1 MRVAGLGFRQ
11 GAEMASLEAALKAA
25 LEAALKA
32 ALKAELE
39 IAQKAARQTASAGA
53 GAAPL
58 RLDALATA
66 ARKAADPAAQ
76 ALARRLGLP
85 LLALSDEVLAAQT
98 TLTESPRVRAHTGTG
113 SLAEAAALAAAG
125 PQGRLLGPRAV
136 SPDGCATAAIAAG
149 PVTMAT
155 TTATTATT
163 ATTTTAPPV
172 TADPGCTAGA
182 PAGSLTP
189 PPTLAPAIPS
199 LPENP

>member
-11 GAEMASLEAALKAA
+11 GAEMASLEAAL
-25 LEAALKA
+25 EAALDA
-32 ALKAELE
+32 ALKAELQ
-39 IAQKAARQTASAGA
+39 IAQEAARQTAAA
-53 GAAPL
+53 AAAPL

-66 ARKAADPAAQ
+66 ARKTADPAVQ

-85 LLALSDEVLAAQT
+85 LLALTDEVLATQT
-98 TLTESPRVRAHTGTG
+98 TLTESPRVREHTGTG

-149 PVTMAT
+149 PM
-155 TTATTATT
+155 TTATT

-189 PPTLAPAIPS
+189 SPTPAPAIPS